1 MRDQRV
7 GSTDRAEVIG
17 LLGRALDAEQLS
29 LTDHDA
35 RVIAVGTATYASEL
49 LDQLSDLPP
58 EYAWLPAAAIAP
70 PPGPGGRGSTGRAA
84 LVLGILSLPTSFC
97 LVGGLLGAVAVVL
110 SLRGPRRSG
119 WGPALIGRVLGLVGI
134 ALSGVALVALVLALS
149 GDTGP

>member
-17 LLGRALDAEQLS
+17 LLGRALEKGH
-29 LTDHDA
+29 LTLPEHDA
-35 RVIAVGTATYASEL
+35 RVVAVGTATYASEL

-70 PPGPGGRGSTGRAA
+70 APGPAGPGSSGRAA

-97 LVGGLLGAVAVVL
+97 VLGGLLGAVAVVL
-110 SLRGPRRSG
+110 SLRGPRRPG

-134 ALSGVALVALVLALS
+134 ALSSVALVALVLALG